1 MFKVSLV
8 EPHARAPSRNSNLDA
23 GHDLHASEEV
33 IIPARTRRLVST
45 GLKVQIPSD
54 CYARVAPRSGLAVKS
69 VDVGAGVVD
78 SSYRGIVKVLVIN
91 NKDEEFNVNIG
102 DRIAQLILER
112 IYNDDF
118 SVVSETELSDTTR
131 GDGGFGSTGI

>member
-1 MFKVSLV
+1 M
-8 EPHARAPSRNSNLDA
+8 
-23 GHDLHASEEV
+23 

-91 NKDEEFNVNIG
+91 NKDEEFKVNIG

-118 SVVSETELSDTTR
+118 SVVNETELSDTTR

>member
-1 MFKVSLV
+1 MFKIALV
-8 EPHARAPSRNSNLDA
+8 EPNAKAPSRNSNLDA
-23 GHDLHASEEV
+23 GHDLHSSEEV

-91 NKDEEFNVNIG
+91 NKDEEFKVNIG

-118 SVVSETELSDTTR
+118 SIVSETELTDTTR
-131 GDGGFGSTGI
+131 GEGGFGSTGI

>member
-91 NKDEEFNVNIG
+91 NKDEEFKVNIG
-102 DRIAQLILER
+102 DRIAQIIILPHPEVEFKEVEELNNTER
-112 IYNDDF
+112 G
-118 SVVSETELSDTTR
+118 E
-131 GDGGFGSTGI
+131 GGFGSTGK